1 MLNTRALVEIV
12 KGGKSMAAFPINIP
26 EGPLYLRLQRIDGV
40 LAFLFG
46 PDGRRWISS
55 RKLAITFPAKVQVG
69 LFAGNMSRQPLSA
82 QFEGFV
88 LVTEKKDLTD
98 PMKP

>member
-1 MLNTRALVEIV
+1 
-12 KGGKSMAAFPINIP
+12 
-26 EGPLYLRLQRIDGV
+26 

-46 PDGRRWISS
+46 PDGKRWITSQ
-55 RKLAITFPAKVQVG
+55 KLAVVFPAKVQVG
-69 LFAGNMSRQPLSA
+69 LVACNMSKQPLSA
-82 QFEGFV
+82 QFEAFV